1 MRKFKVGDRVIVNG
15 SSVTKKFDNA
25 IGTVLDVDSN
35 GILGVKFDKD
45 IGGHH
50 LGGLCKL
57 GYGWWLNSSSGNIK
71 HYHDKDKIIIYRSGN
86 KVVAKDCK
94 TNKECISRCHPDDE
108 FDFNVGAKLAF
119 DRLVGNVES
128 KPEPKPKYYNGKV
141 VCVDS
146 FTELTTKGKI
156 YEFVDGYLTYDTGDK
171 SCDAVHSFEDICKS
185 FMSKFIEVVE

>member
-15 SSVTKKFDNA
+15 SAVVKKFDND
-25 IGTVLDVDSN
+25 IGTVLKVEYD
-35 GILGVKFDKD
+35 GTLGVKFDKD

-50 LGGLCKL
+50 LSGLCEP
-57 GYGWWLNSSSGNIK
+57 GYGWWFSSSSGNIK
-71 HYHDKDKIIIYRSGN
+71 HYHDKDKIIIHRSGN

-94 TNKECISRCHPDDE
+94 TNKECISRCHPDDD
-108 FDFNVGAKLAF
+108 FDFKVGAKIAF

-128 KPEPKPKYYNGKV
+128 KPRYYNGKV

-146 FTELTTKGKI
+146 FTGLTTKGKI
-156 YEFVDGYLTYDTGDK
+156 YEFVDGRLTYDTGDK

-185 FMSKFIEVVE
+185 FQSKFIEVVE